1 MGLFSGKEEKNDP
14 VQDLAILDFLFND
27 EKEIIEKDNYD
38 LCDFD
43 DETEDEDDYY
53 EEEDE

>member
-14 VQDLAILDFLFND
+14 VQDLAILDLLFND

-43 DETEDEDDYY
+43 DETEAEDDYY